1 MPNPSHLEVESPI
14 CMGHVRAI
22 KDSFR
27 NEEKSLAV
35 ILHGDAATAGQ
46 GIVYE
51 TIQQSRLNAYNING
65 VIHIVTNNQIG
76 FTTTPSEA
84 RTGLYPTDV
93 AKSTQCPIIHVNAD
107 EPECVDKVIKFAVN
121 YRMKFKKDIFVDIIG
136 YRRHGHSETDQPR

>member
-1 MPNPSHLEVESPI
+1 
-14 CMGHVRAI
+14 MGHVRAI

-51 TIQQSRLNAYNING
+51 TIQQSHLNAYNING

-76 FTTTPSEA
+76 FTTTPA
-84 RTGLYPTDV
+84 
-93 AKSTQCPIIHVNAD
+93 
-107 EPECVDKVIKFAVN
+107 
-121 YRMKFKKDIFVDIIG
+121 
-136 YRRHGHSETDQPR
+136 